1 MSKRTFKNGHAI
13 TTFPSNNGFCTAL
26 IGKYGETLKVIYSAN
41 TVESNR
47 NHDRIT
53 ALVQEHKNHEQ
64 EKSTQ
69 HILQL

>member
-13 TTFPSNNGFCTAL
+13 TTFPSNNGFCTAFL

-41 TVESNR
+41 TVEANR

-53 ALVQEHKNHEQ
+53 ALV
-64 EKSTQ
+64 
-69 HILQL
+69 